1 MPRQR
6 IIIAAQSP
14 ISRTLIGRLM
24 AGLTSVEVAGEAV
37 SAAQALTLVET
48 ARPDLAVIGASIAGG
63 RDFDALRA
71 KLVAARCRWIEIAG
85 LQSGAEAAGP
95 TRDRRGLPVLQHG
108 FTPPEAG
115 EAIRTVMAAP
125 LDAPPA
131 PPAPPP
137 PAAPEGCEATDRFI
151 LIGASTGGVDALI
164 EILSGFPADCPPTA
178 IVQHTGR
185 GYTESLIQLLGQGCK
200 AEVVAPRDGMELQ
213 RGMVCVAAGGD
224 RHLRVRAGATLRCL
238 LHRGPPVSGHV
249 PSVDEL
255 FHSAVAWADRAVGVI
270 LTGMGR
276 DGAAGLAALRRGG
289 AATIGQD
296 EATSLVYGMPRAAW
310 EIGAVEQQVP
320 LSGIARAALRA
331 TQRGAV
337 R

>member
-1 MPRQR
+1 LPRLR

-14 ISRTLIGRLM
+14 ISRSLIGRL
-24 AGLTSVEVAGEAV
+24 LSTLPRVEVAGEAV
-37 SAAQALTLVET
+37 SAAQAMALVAST
-48 ARPDLAVIGASIAGG
+48 RPDLVVIGASIAGG
-63 RDFDALRA
+63 RDSAALQA
-71 KLVAARCRWIEIAG
+71 SMTASRCRWVEIAG
-85 LQSGAEAAGP
+85 LQSGSAMAGP
-95 TRDRRGLPVLQHG
+95 TRDRRGLPVLCHG
-108 FTPPEAG
+108 FTATEAA

-131 PPAPPP
+131 PSAARPEDQPE
-137 PAAPEGCEATDRFI
+137 PAAGNDRFI

-164 EILSGFPADCPPTA
+164 EILSGFPSDCPPTA

-213 RGMVCVAAGGD
+213 RGMICVAAGGE
-224 RHLRVRAGATLRCL
+224 RHLRVRAGSSLRCL

-255 FHSAVAWADRAVGVI
+255 FRSAVACADRAVGVI

-276 DGAAGLAALRRGG
+276 DGADGLAALRRGG
-289 AATIGQD
+289 ATTIGQD

-310 EIGAVEQQVP
+310 ETGAVEQQLP

-331 TQRGAV
+331 SQRGTV